1 MFTRQLSFPE
11 TRTMSGRLA
20 IVVLLFV
27 LGAASAVGADG
38 LVAREREHIS
48 EAVQLIRTHALDP
61 PKSTRG
67 MVDDLLRAY
76 ARSLD
81 PYSDYL
87 TSREYAAFLES
98 TSADYFG
105 VEMDIEKKG
114 GRIYLFPFKGGI
126 AEKSGIQGGDELI
139 AVNGAPVFGQS
150 VFVVGSQIRGVE
162 GVTVQLTTRSGQGI
176 PRVLTL
182 RRQSTGYVSVNSN
195 ILAQAHYIQITRFA
209 RDTGEQLKKILESG
223 ENNGLPLVIDLR
235 GNQGGSLRV
244 ARQCADLFLEQG
256 AVLFKMRYREEVR
269 EVFAEQPG
277 AIAARILLIQDRG
290 TASAAEAFI
299 AALRANKR
307 SLSVGWVTYGKGM
320 AQRFLPLSDGS
331 ALLVTYAEILTP
343 DGAALHNQGMEP
355 DLALPETW
363 ADRDFSQPALL
374 AELFDL
380 LHLQANP

>member
-1 MFTRQLSFPE
+1 MKTPWV
-11 TRTMSGRLA
+11 T
-20 IVVLLFV
+20 VLILLLV
-27 LGAASAVGADG
+27 LPAAPARGTDG
-38 LVAREREHIS
+38 LTASEQEHLS
-48 EAVQLIRTHALDP
+48 EAVRLIRTHALDP

-87 TSREYAAFLES
+87 TSREYTAFQES

-114 GRIYLFPFKGGI
+114 GRIYLFPFRGGL
-126 AEKSGIQGGDELI
+126 AEKNGIRSGDELI

-150 VFVVGSQIRGVE
+150 VFVVGSQIRGAE
-162 GVTVQLTTRSGQGI
+162 GGIVQLTIRSNQGI

-182 RRQSTGYVSVNSN
+182 RRQSTGYVSVRS
-195 ILAQAHYIQITRFA
+195 IMLEQAQYIQVTRFA
-209 RDTGEQLKKILESG
+209 RNTREQLEKVLASE
-223 ENNGLPLVIDLR
+223 ENNGLVLVIDLR

-256 AVLFKMRYREEVR
+256 TVLFKMRYRDEVR
-269 EVFAEQPG
+269 AVLAEQPG
-277 AIAARILLIQDRG
+277 AITARIVLIQDQG

-299 AALRANKR
+299 AALRGNK
-307 SLSVGWVTYGKGM
+307 SSMSVGRTTYGKGL
-320 AQRFLPLSDGS
+320 AQRFLSLNDGS

-343 DGAALHNQGMEP
+343 EGFPFHNQGMEP
-355 DLALPETW
+355 DLVLPETW
-363 ADRDFSQPALL
+363 ADMDFSQQASLSELFALL
-374 AELFDL
+374 P
-380 LHLQANP
+380 QQSSP

>member
-1 MFTRQLSFPE
+1 MMR
-11 TRTMSGRLA
+11 GRF
-20 IVVLLFV
+20 VVLALLLV
-27 LGAASAVGADG
+27 LPGAPARGTDG
-38 LVAREREHIS
+38 LAEQERKHIS

-87 TSREYAAFLES
+87 TSREYTAFQES

-114 GRIYLFPFKGGI
+114 GRIFLFPFRGGI
-126 AEKSGIQGGDELI
+126 AEKSGIRSGDELI

-150 VFVVGSQIRGVE
+150 VFVVGSQIRGAD
-162 GVTVQLTTRSGQGI
+162 GLTVQLTIRSNQGI

-182 RRQSTGYVSVNSN
+182 RRQSTGYVSVRSN
-195 ILAQAHYIQITRFA
+195 IMAQAHYIQVTRFA
-209 RDTGEQLKKILESG
+209 RNTREQLEKVLESEG
-223 ENNGLPLVIDLR
+223 GNGLPLVIDLR

-244 ARQCADLFLEQG
+244 ARQCADLFLGQG
-256 AVLFKMRYREEVR
+256 TVLFKMRYRDEVR
-269 EVFAEQPG
+269 EVLAEQPS
-277 AIAARILLIQDRG
+277 AIAARIVLIQDRG

-299 AALRANKR
+299 AALRGNKR
-307 SLSVGWVTYGKGM
+307 SLSVGRITYGKGL

-343 DGAALHNQGMEP
+343 DGTAFHNQGMEP

-363 ADRDFSQPALL
+363 VDRDFSQQASL
-374 AELFDL
+374 AGLFDF
-380 LHLQANP
+380 LHQQANP